1 MEKNQFR
8 LMARCVIS
16 ACVLLFVLSFWIDKI
31 AALVLLFAAV
41 TGAAEVFAL
50 SLKYSQSL
58 STKLLNFI
66 LLLLF
71 CGRWFFVFGCQ
82 QIASYF
88 YLAVLLF
95 GAILVLWGAFYL
107 NKYCG
112 PDAESKLDEPQR

>member
-8 LMARCVIS
+8 LVARGVIS
-16 ACVLLFVLSFWIDKI
+16 VCVLLFVLSFWIGKI

-58 STKLLNFI
+58 CSKLINLI

-82 QIASYF
+82 QVASYF

-95 GAILVLWGAFYL
+95 GAILVLRGAFYL

>member
-8 LMARCVIS
+8 LMARSVIS
-16 ACVLLFVLSFWIDKI
+16 ACVLLFVISFWVGEI
-31 AALVLLFAAV
+31 AALVLLFATV
-41 TGAAEVFAL
+41 VGAAEIFAF

-58 STKLLNFI
+58 STKLINLI

-82 QIASYF
+82 QVASYF

-95 GAILVLWGAFYL
+95 GAILVLRGAFYL

-112 PDAESKLDEPQR
+112 PDAESKLDKPQH